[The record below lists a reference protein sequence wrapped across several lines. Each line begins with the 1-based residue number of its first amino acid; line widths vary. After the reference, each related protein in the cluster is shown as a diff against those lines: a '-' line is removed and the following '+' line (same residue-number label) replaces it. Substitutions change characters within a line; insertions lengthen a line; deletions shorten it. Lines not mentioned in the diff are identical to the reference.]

1 MLFLEVVRIK
11 ELINQLK
18 PTFSNAMNSLDVPES
33 TWLPLLGK
41 ATVEDHGDV
50 ALPCHSL
57 AGIMKKAPQEI
68 AKQISELVASDLK
81 SFATVSSMSGFVNI
95 TAKPEWLSKRI
106 SILLGDTRLGV
117 SVDEKKTLV
126 VDYSAPNVA
135 KEMHVGHLRSTV
147 IGDTIVRML
156 EFKGHTVIRENH
168 VGDWGTPFGML
179 IEHLLDLGE
188 DRAANELGVG
198 DLDSFYKQARSKFV
212 SDEEFANRSRSRV
225 VMLQGGD
232 AETLRLWRILVDES
246 MRYFN
251 EVYSMLGVMLT
262 DDDIRGESSYQK
274 LLPEVVERL
283 RESGDLEQSD
293 GADVV
298 FPGGWV
304 NRDGEPLP
312 MIIRKADGGYNY
324 STSDL
329 ACIIDRVERLG
340 SDGFLYVVG
349 TPQKQHFE
357 MVFQVAKKAGFMS
370 NNHQAVHVNFGSVLD
385 TDGKVLKSRE
395 GEVIKLHDLL
405 EEAIRRAEQSIDDKN
420 PDLAGKEREEVARAV
435 GIGAVKYADLSTERT
450 KDYVFD
456 WEKMLSFEGNTAPYL
471 QYAYAR
477 ISSIFR
483 KWGGDRESLTT
494 NFESLMESE
503 ISTLRSEEILLSR
516 RLVEFPSILDDSVS
530 TFSPHKLCKHLHSI
544 ASSFASF
551 YENCG
556 ILKEDNEIISQRRLA
571 LCEVTSRELKLGL
584 EMMGINVP
592 ERM

>member
-1 MLFLEVVRIK
+1 MVGIK

-18 PTFSNAMNSLDVPES
+18 PIFSNAMNSLDLPES
-33 TWLPLLGK
+33 IWLPLLGK

-57 AGIMKKAPQEI
+57 AGILKKAPQEI
-68 AKQISELVASDLK
+68 AKQISELVASDLQ
-81 SFATVSSMSGFVNI
+81 SFAIVSSMSGFVNI
-95 TAKPEWLSKRI
+95 TAKPEWLSNRI
-106 SILLGDTRLGV
+106 SILLADPRLGI
-117 SVDEKKTLV
+117 SVDQKKTFV

-225 VMLQGGD
+225 VLLQGGD

-262 DDDIRGESSYQK
+262 DDDIRGESSYQE
-274 LLPEVVERL
+274 LLPEVVDRL
-283 RESGDLEQSD
+283 RESGDLEESD

-340 SDGFLYVVG
+340 CDGFLYVVG

-370 NNHQAVHVNFGSVLD
+370 HNHQAVHVNFGSVLD

-405 EEAIRRAEQSIDDKN
+405 EESIRRAEQSIDDKN
-420 PDLAGKEREEVARAV
+420 PDLLGKEREEVARAV

-494 NFESLMESE
+494 SFESLIESE
-503 ISTLRSEEILLSR
+503 HSNLMSEEIFLSR

-556 ILKEDNEIISQRRLA
+556 ILKEDDEAISQRRLA

>member
-1 MLFLEVVRIK
+1 MVRIK
-11 ELINQLK
+11 ELINQLT
-18 PTFSNAMNSLDVPES
+18 PIFSNAMNSLDVPES
-33 TWLPLLGK
+33 IWLPLLGK

-50 ALPCHSL
+50 AFPCHSL
-57 AGIMKKAPQEI
+57 AGILKKSPQEI
-68 AKQISELVASDLK
+68 AIQISELVASDLQ
-81 SFATVSSMSGFVNI
+81 SFAIVSSMSGFVNI
-95 TAKPEWLSKRI
+95 TAKPEWLLNRI
-106 SILLGDTRLGV
+106 SILLADPRLGV
-117 SVDEKKTLV
+117 SVNQKKTFV

-225 VMLQGGD
+225 VLLQGGD

-262 DDDIRGESSYQK
+262 DDDIRGESSYQE
-274 LLPEVVERL
+274 LLPEVVYRL
-283 RESGDLEQSD
+283 KESGDLEESD

-340 SDGFLYVVG
+340 CDGFLYVVG

-370 NNHQAVHVNFGSVLD
+370 HNHQAVHVNFGSVLD

-405 EEAIRRAEQSIDDKN
+405 EEAIRRAKQSIDDKN
-420 PDLAGKEREEVARAV
+420 PDLLGKEREEVARAV

-494 NFESLMESE
+494 NLESLMESE
-503 ISTLRSEEILLSR
+503 LSNLRSEEILLSR

-556 ILKEDNEIISQRRLA
+556 ILKEDDEAISRRRLA

>member
-1 MLFLEVVRIK
+1 MVRIE

-18 PTFSNAMNSLDVPES
+18 PIFSNAMNSLEVPES

-50 ALPCHSL
+50 AFPCHSL
-57 AGIMKKAPQEI
+57 AGILKKSPQEI
-68 AKQISELVASDLK
+68 AIQISELVASDLQ
-81 SFATVSSMSGFVNI
+81 SFAIVSSMSGFVNI
-95 TAKPEWLSKRI
+95 TAKPEWLSNRI
-106 SILLGDTRLGV
+106 SILLADPRLGV
-117 SVDEKKTLV
+117 SVDQKKTFV

-225 VMLQGGD
+225 VLLQGGD

-262 DDDIRGESSYQK
+262 DDDIRGESSYQE

-283 RESGDLEQSD
+283 RESGDLEESD

-340 SDGFLYVVG
+340 CDGFLYVVG

-370 NNHQAVHVNFGSVLD
+370 HNHQAVHVNFGSVLD

-405 EEAIRRAEQSIDDKN
+405 EEAIRRAKQSIDDKN
-420 PDLAGKEREEVARAV
+420 PDLLGKEREEVARAV

-494 NFESLMESE
+494 NLESLMESE
-503 ISTLRSEEILLSR
+503 LSNLRSEEILLSR

-556 ILKEDNEIISQRRLA
+556 ILKEDDEAISRRRLA

>member
-1 MLFLEVVRIK
+1 MVRIK

-18 PTFSNAMNSLDVPES
+18 PIFSNAMNSLDIPDS

-57 AGIMKKAPQEI
+57 AGILKKAPQEI
-68 AKQISELVASDLK
+68 AKQISELVASDLQ
-81 SFATVSSMSGFVNI
+81 SFAIVSSMSGFVNI

-106 SILLGDTRLGV
+106 SILLRDTRLGV
-117 SVDEKKTLV
+117 SLDQKKTFA

-225 VMLQGGD
+225 VLLQGGD

-262 DDDIRGESSYQK
+262 DDDIRGESSYQE

-283 RESGDLEQSD
+283 RESGDLEESD

-340 SDGFLYVVG
+340 CDGFLYVVG

-370 NNHQAVHVNFGSVLD
+370 HNHQAVHVNFGSVLD

-420 PDLAGKEREEVARAV
+420 PDLLGKEREEVARAV

-503 ISTLRSEEILLSR
+503 LSTLRGEEILLSR

-551 YENCG
+551 YENCA

>member
-1 MLFLEVVRIK
+1 MVWIK

-18 PTFSNAMNSLDVPES
+18 PIFSNAMNSLDIPDS

-57 AGIMKKAPQEI
+57 AGILKKAPQEI
-68 AKQISELVASDLK
+68 AKQISELVASDLQ
-81 SFATVSSMSGFVNI
+81 SFAIVSSMSGFVNI
-95 TAKPEWLSKRI
+95 TAKPEWLSKRL
-106 SILLGDTRLGV
+106 SILLADPRLGV
-117 SVDEKKTLV
+117 SVDEKKTFA

-225 VMLQGGD
+225 VLLQGGD

-262 DDDIRGESSYQK
+262 DDDIRGESSYQE

-283 RESGDLEQSD
+283 RESGDLEESD

-340 SDGFLYVVG
+340 CDGFLYVVG

-370 NNHQAVHVNFGSVLD
+370 HNHQAVHVNFGSVLD

-420 PDLAGKEREEVARAV
+420 PDLLGKEREEVARAV

-503 ISTLRSEEILLSR
+503 LSTLRGEEILLSR

-551 YENCG
+551 YENCA

-571 LCEVTSRELKLGL
+571 LCEATSRELKLGL

>member
-1 MLFLEVVRIK
+1 MEVEDSVWIP
-11 ELINQLK
+11 LI
-18 PTFSNAMNSLDVPES
+18 
-33 TWLPLLGK
+33 GR
-41 ATVEDHGDV
+41 ATVEDHGDI

-57 AGIMKKAPQEI
+57 ASILRRSPQDI
-68 AKQISELVASDLK
+68 AEQICSLVKEDLDPI
-81 SFATVSSMSGFVNI
+81 ANVSSISGFVNVS
-95 TAKPEWLSKRI
+95 AKPAWLWKSL
-106 SILLGDTRLGV
+106 SQLLSDPRLGIET
-117 SVDEKKTLV
+117 EKPLTFAI
-126 VDYSAPNVA
+126 DYSAPNVA

-147 IGDTIVRML
+147 IGDSIVRML
-156 EFKGHTVIRENH
+156 EFKGHRAIRENH

-198 DLDSFYKQARSKFV
+198 DLDSFYKQARAKFV
-212 SDEEFANRSRSRV
+212 SDDEFADRSRSRV
-225 VMLQGGD
+225 VLLQGGD
-232 AETLRLWRILVDES
+232 PETLRLWRILVDES

-251 EVYSMLGVMLT
+251 EVYSMLGVLLT
-262 DDDIRGESSYQK
+262 DEDIRGESSYRD
-274 LLPEVVERL
+274 LLPDVVARL
-283 RESGDLEQSD
+283 HEAGILEESE

-304 NRDGEPLP
+304 NREGDPLP

-340 SDGFLYVVG
+340 CDGFLYVVG

-357 MVFQVAKKAGFMS
+357 MVFQVAIQAGFMS
-370 NNHQAVHVNFGSVLD
+370 EKHQAIHVNFGSVLD

-405 EEAIRRAEQSIDDKN
+405 DEAIRRAEDAINEKN
-420 PDLAGKEREEVARAV
+420 PDLVGEERKQVARKV

-456 WEKMLSFEGNTAPYL
+456 WERMLSFEGNTAPYL
-471 QYAYAR
+471 QYAHAR
-477 ISSIFR
+477 ICSIFR
-483 KWGGDRESLTT
+483 KWGGERDSLRADLDSIL
-494 NFESLMESE
+494 EDGQSSLSNEE
-503 ISTLRSEEILLSR
+503 LTLAR
-516 RLVEFPSILDDSVS
+516 RLVEFPSILDDSIS
-530 TFSPHKLCKHLHSI
+530 TFSPHKICKQLHSV

-551 YENCG
+551 YENCS
-556 ILKEDNEIISQRRLA
+556 ILNEENPKLSRRRLA
-571 LCEVTSRELKLGL
+571 LCDLTARELQLGL
-584 EMMGINVP
+584 GILGIDVP

>member
-1 MLFLEVVRIK
+1 MVGIK

-18 PTFSNAMNSLDVPES
+18 PIFSNAMNSLEVPES

-50 ALPCHSL
+50 AFPCHSL
-57 AGIMKKAPQEI
+57 AGILKKSPQEI
-68 AKQISELVASDLK
+68 AKQISELVAPDLQ
-81 SFATVSSMSGFVNI
+81 SFAIVSSMSGFVNI
-95 TAKPEWLSKRI
+95 TAKPEWLSNRI
-106 SILLGDTRLGV
+106 SILLADPRLGI
-117 SVDEKKTLV
+117 SVDQKKTFV

-225 VMLQGGD
+225 VLLQGGD

-262 DDDIRGESSYQK
+262 DDDIRGESSYQE
-274 LLPEVVERL
+274 LLPEVVDRL
-283 RESGDLEQSD
+283 RESGDLEESD

-340 SDGFLYVVG
+340 CDGFLYVVG

-370 NNHQAVHVNFGSVLD
+370 HNHQAVHVNFGSVLD

-405 EEAIRRAEQSIDDKN
+405 EEAIRRAKQSIDDKN
-420 PDLAGKEREEVARAV
+420 PDLLGKEREEVARAV

-494 NFESLMESE
+494 NLESLMESE
-503 ISTLRSEEILLSR
+503 LSNLRSEEILLSR

-556 ILKEDNEIISQRRLA
+556 ILKEDDEAISQRRLA

>member
-1 MLFLEVVRIK
+1 MVRIE

-18 PTFSNAMNSLDVPES
+18 PIFSNAMNSLGVSES

-50 ALPCHSL
+50 AFPCHSL
-57 AGIMKKAPQEI
+57 AGILKKSPQEI
-68 AKQISELVASDLK
+68 AIQISELVASDLQ
-81 SFATVSSMSGFVNI
+81 SFAIVSSMSGFVNI
-95 TAKPEWLSKRI
+95 AAKPEWLSNRI
-106 SILLGDTRLGV
+106 SILLADPRLGV
-117 SVDEKKTLV
+117 SVDQKKTFV

-225 VMLQGGD
+225 VLLQGGD
-232 AETLRLWRILVDES
+232 AETLRLWRILVNES

-262 DDDIRGESSYQK
+262 DDDIRGESSYQE
-274 LLPEVVERL
+274 LLPEVVYRL
-283 RESGDLEQSD
+283 KESGDLEESD

-340 SDGFLYVVG
+340 CDGFLYVVG

-370 NNHQAVHVNFGSVLD
+370 HNHQAVHVNFGSVLD

-405 EEAIRRAEQSIDDKN
+405 EEAIRRAKQSIDDKN
-420 PDLAGKEREEVARAV
+420 PDLLGKEREEVARAV

-494 NFESLMESE
+494 NLESLMESE
-503 ISTLRSEEILLSR
+503 LSNLRSEEILLSR

-556 ILKEDNEIISQRRLA
+556 ILKEDDEAISRRRLA

>member
-1 MLFLEVVRIK
+1 MVRIK

-18 PTFSNAMNSLDVPES
+18 PIFSNAMNSLDIPDS

-57 AGIMKKAPQEI
+57 AGILKKAPQEI
-68 AKQISELVASDLK
+68 AKQISELVASDLQ
-81 SFATVSSMSGFVNI
+81 SFAIVSSMSGFVNI
-95 TAKPEWLSKRI
+95 TAKPEWLSKRL
-106 SILLGDTRLGV
+106 SILLADPRLGV
-117 SVDEKKTLV
+117 SVDEKKTFA

-188 DRAANELGVG
+188 DRAADELGVG

-225 VMLQGGD
+225 VLLQGGD

-262 DDDIRGESSYQK
+262 DDDIRGESSYQE

-283 RESGDLEQSD
+283 RESGDLEESD

-340 SDGFLYVVG
+340 CDGFLYVVG

-370 NNHQAVHVNFGSVLD
+370 HNHQAVHVNFGSVLD

-420 PDLAGKEREEVARAV
+420 PDLLGKEREEVARAV

-503 ISTLRSEEILLSR
+503 LSTLRGEEILLSR

-551 YENCG
+551 YENCA

>member
-1 MLFLEVVRIK
+1 MVRIK

-18 PTFSNAMNSLDVPES
+18 PIFSNAMNSLDIPDS

-57 AGIMKKAPQEI
+57 AGILKKAPQEI
-68 AKQISELVASDLK
+68 AKQISELVASDLQ
-81 SFATVSSMSGFVNI
+81 SFAIVSSMSGFVNI
-95 TAKPEWLSKRI
+95 TAKPEWLSKRL
-106 SILLGDTRLGV
+106 SILLADPRLGV
-117 SVDEKKTLV
+117 SVDEKKTFA

-225 VMLQGGD
+225 VLLQGGD

-262 DDDIRGESSYQK
+262 DDDIRGESSYQE

-283 RESGDLEQSD
+283 RESGDLEESD

-340 SDGFLYVVG
+340 CDGFLYVVG

-370 NNHQAVHVNFGSVLD
+370 HNHQAVHVNFGSVLD

-420 PDLAGKEREEVARAV
+420 PDLLGKEREEVARAV

-494 NFESLMESE
+494 NFESLMESD

-551 YENCG
+551 YENCA

-571 LCEVTSRELKLGL
+571 LCEATSRELKLGL

>member
-1 MLFLEVVRIK
+1 MVRIK

-18 PTFSNAMNSLDVPES
+18 PIFSNAMNSLDIPDS

-57 AGIMKKAPQEI
+57 AGILKKAPQEI
-68 AKQISELVASDLK
+68 AKQISELVASDLQ
-81 SFATVSSMSGFVNI
+81 SFAIVSSMSGFVNI
-95 TAKPEWLSKRI
+95 TAKPEWLSKRL
-106 SILLGDTRLGV
+106 SILLADPRLGV
-117 SVDEKKTLV
+117 SVDEKKTFA

-147 IGDTIVRML
+147 IGDTVVRML

-225 VMLQGGD
+225 VLLQGGD

-262 DDDIRGESSYQK
+262 DDDIRGESSYQE

-283 RESGDLEQSD
+283 RESGDLEESD

-340 SDGFLYVVG
+340 CDGFLYVVG

-370 NNHQAVHVNFGSVLD
+370 HNHQAVHVNFGSVLD

-420 PDLAGKEREEVARAV
+420 PDLLGKEREEVARAV

-503 ISTLRSEEILLSR
+503 LSTLRGEEILLSR

-551 YENCG
+551 YENCA

-571 LCEVTSRELKLGL
+571 LCEATSRELKLGL

>member
-1 MLFLEVVRIK
+1 MVRIK

-18 PTFSNAMNSLDVPES
+18 PIFSNAMNSLDIPDS

-57 AGIMKKAPQEI
+57 AGILKKAPQEI
-68 AKQISELVASDLK
+68 AKQISELVSSDLQ
-81 SFATVSSMSGFVNI
+81 SFAIVSSMSGFVNI
-95 TAKPEWLSKRI
+95 TAKPEWLSKRL
-106 SILLGDTRLGV
+106 SILLADPRLGV
-117 SVDEKKTLV
+117 SVDEKKTFA

-225 VMLQGGD
+225 VLLQGGD

-262 DDDIRGESSYQK
+262 DDDIRGESSYQE

-283 RESGDLEQSD
+283 RESGDLEESD
-293 GADVV
+293 GAAVV

-340 SDGFLYVVG
+340 CDGFLYVVG

-370 NNHQAVHVNFGSVLD
+370 HNHQAVHVNFGSVLD

-420 PDLAGKEREEVARAV
+420 PDLLGKEREEVARAV

-503 ISTLRSEEILLSR
+503 LSTLRGEEILLSR

-551 YENCG
+551 YENCA

>member
-1 MLFLEVVRIK
+1 MVRIK

-18 PTFSNAMNSLDVPES
+18 PIFSNAMNSLDIPDS

-57 AGIMKKAPQEI
+57 AGILKKAPQEI
-68 AKQISELVASDLK
+68 AKQISELVASDLQ
-81 SFATVSSMSGFVNI
+81 SFAIVSSMSGFVNI
-95 TAKPEWLSKRI
+95 TAKPEWLSKRL
-106 SILLGDTRLGV
+106 SILLADPRLGV
-117 SVDEKKTLV
+117 SVDEKKTFA

-198 DLDSFYKQARSKFV
+198 DLDSFYKQARTKFV

-225 VMLQGGD
+225 VLLQGGD

-262 DDDIRGESSYQK
+262 DDDIRGESSYQE

-283 RESGDLEQSD
+283 RESGDLEESD

-340 SDGFLYVVG
+340 CDGFLYVVG

-370 NNHQAVHVNFGSVLD
+370 HNHQAVHVNFGSVLD

-420 PDLAGKEREEVARAV
+420 PDLLGKEREEVARAV

-503 ISTLRSEEILLSR
+503 LSTLRGEEILLSR

-551 YENCG
+551 YENCA

-571 LCEVTSRELKLGL
+571 LCEATSRELKLGL

>member
-1 MLFLEVVRIK
+1 MVRIE

-18 PTFSNAMNSLDVPES
+18 PIFSNAMNSLEVPES

-50 ALPCHSL
+50 AFPCHSL
-57 AGIMKKAPQEI
+57 AGILKKSPQEI
-68 AKQISELVASDLK
+68 AIQISELVASDLQ
-81 SFATVSSMSGFVNI
+81 SFAIVSSMSGFVNI
-95 TAKPEWLSKRI
+95 TAKPEWLSNRI
-106 SILLGDTRLGV
+106 SILLADPRLGV
-117 SVDEKKTLV
+117 SVDQKKTFV

-225 VMLQGGD
+225 VLLQGGD
-232 AETLRLWRILVDES
+232 AETLRLWRILVNES

-262 DDDIRGESSYQK
+262 DDDIRGESSYQE
-274 LLPEVVERL
+274 LLPEVVYRL
-283 RESGDLEQSD
+283 KESGDLEESD

-340 SDGFLYVVG
+340 CDGFLYVVG

-370 NNHQAVHVNFGSVLD
+370 HNHQAVHVNFGSVLD

-405 EEAIRRAEQSIDDKN
+405 EEAIRRAKQSIDDKN
-420 PDLAGKEREEVARAV
+420 PDLLGEEREEVARAV

-456 WEKMLSFEGNTAPYL
+456 WDKMLSFEGNTAPYL

-494 NFESLMESE
+494 NLESLMESE
-503 ISTLRSEEILLSR
+503 LSNLRSEEILLSR

-556 ILKEDNEIISQRRLA
+556 ILKEDDEAISRRRLA

>member
-1 MLFLEVVRIK
+1 MVRIK

-18 PTFSNAMNSLDVPES
+18 PIFSNAMNSLDIPDS

-57 AGIMKKAPQEI
+57 AGILKKAPQEI
-68 AKQISELVASDLK
+68 AKQISELVASDLQ
-81 SFATVSSMSGFVNI
+81 SFAIVSSMSGFVNI
-95 TAKPEWLSKRI
+95 TAKPEWLSKRL
-106 SILLGDTRLGV
+106 SILLADPRLGV
-117 SVDEKKTLV
+117 SVDEKKTFA

-225 VMLQGGD
+225 VLLQGGD

-262 DDDIRGESSYQK
+262 DDDIRGESSYQE
-274 LLPEVVERL
+274 LLPEVVYRL
-283 RESGDLEQSD
+283 KESGDLEESD

-340 SDGFLYVVG
+340 CDGFLYVVG

-370 NNHQAVHVNFGSVLD
+370 HNHQAVHVNFGSVLD

-420 PDLAGKEREEVARAV
+420 PDLLGKEREEVARAV

-503 ISTLRSEEILLSR
+503 LSTLRGEEILLSR

-551 YENCG
+551 YENCA

>member
-1 MLFLEVVRIK
+1 MIWIRD
-11 ELINQLK
+11 LIDEMT
-18 PTFSNAMNSLDVPES
+18 PTFSKAMKSLEVDDSV
-33 TWLPLLGK
+33 WLPLIGR

-57 AGIMKKAPQEI
+57 ASRLRKSPQDI
-68 AKQISELVASDLK
+68 AEQICTLVKEDLDPI
-81 SFATVSSMSGFVNI
+81 ANVSSISGFVNVS
-95 TAKPEWLSKRI
+95 AKPDWLSN
-106 SILLGDTRLGV
+106 SLSTLLSDHRLGIEL
-117 SVDEKKTLV
+117 EKPLTFAI
-126 VDYSAPNVA
+126 DYSAPNVA

-147 IGDTIVRML
+147 IGDSIVRML
-156 EFKGHTVIRENH
+156 EFKGHRAIRENH

-188 DRAANELGVG
+188 DQAANELGVG
-198 DLDSFYKQARSKFV
+198 DLDSFYKQARAKFV
-212 SDEEFANRSRSRV
+212 SDDEFAVRSRSRV
-225 VMLQGGD
+225 VLLQGGD
-232 AETLRLWRILVDES
+232 SETLRLWRVLVDES

-251 EVYSMLGVMLT
+251 EVYSMLGVLLT
-262 DDDIRGESSYQK
+262 DEDIRGESSYHD

-283 RESGDLEQSD
+283 KKVGILEESE

-304 NRDGEPLP
+304 NREGDPLP

-329 ACIIDRVERLG
+329 ACIIDRVERIG
-340 SDGFLYVVG
+340 CDGFLYVVG

-357 MVFQVAKKAGFMS
+357 MVFQVAIQAGFM
-370 NNHQAVHVNFGSVLD
+370 NENHQAIHVNFGSVLG

-405 EEAIRRAEQSIDDKN
+405 DEAIRRAEDAINEKN
-420 PDLAGKEREEVARAV
+420 PDLVGEERKEVARTV

-456 WEKMLSFEGNTAPYL
+456 WERMLSFDGNTAPYL

-483 KWGGDRESLTT
+483 KWGGDRNGLSH
-494 NFESLMESE
+494 SE
-503 ISTLRSEEILLSR
+503 IILTHPEELSLSR
-516 RLVEFPSILDDSVS
+516 RLSDFPAILDDSIS
-530 TFSPHKLCKHLHSI
+530 TFSPHKLCTHLHSI

-551 YENCG
+551 YENCNV
-556 ILKEDNEIISQRRLA
+556 LKEENEEIISSRLA
-571 LCEVTSRELKLGL
+571 LCDLTARELKLGL
-584 EMMGINVP
+584 GLLGIGVP

>member
-1 MLFLEVVRIK
+1 MVRIK
-11 ELINQLK
+11 ELIDQLK
-18 PTFSNAMNSLDVPES
+18 PIFSNAMNSLDIPDS

-57 AGIMKKAPQEI
+57 AGILKKAPQEI
-68 AKQISELVASDLK
+68 AKQISELVASDLQ
-81 SFATVSSMSGFVNI
+81 SFAIVSSMSGFVNI
-95 TAKPEWLSKRI
+95 TAKPEWLSKRL
-106 SILLGDTRLGV
+106 SILLADPRLGV
-117 SVDEKKTLV
+117 SVDEKKTFA

-225 VMLQGGD
+225 VLLQGGD

-262 DDDIRGESSYQK
+262 DDDIRGESSYQE

-283 RESGDLEQSD
+283 RESGDLEESD

-304 NRDGEPLP
+304 NRDGDPLP

-340 SDGFLYVVG
+340 CDGFLYVVG

-370 NNHQAVHVNFGSVLD
+370 HNHQAVHVNFGSVLD

-420 PDLAGKEREEVARAV
+420 PDLLGKEREEVARAV

-503 ISTLRSEEILLSR
+503 LSTLRGEEILLSR

-551 YENCG
+551 YENCA

-571 LCEVTSRELKLGL
+571 LCEATSRELKLGL

>member
-1 MLFLEVVRIK
+1 MVRIK
-11 ELINQLK
+11 ELIDQLK
-18 PTFSNAMNSLDVPES
+18 PIFSNAMNSLDIPDS

-57 AGIMKKAPQEI
+57 AGILKKAPQEI
-68 AKQISELVASDLK
+68 AKQISELVASDLQ
-81 SFATVSSMSGFVNI
+81 SFAIVSSMSGFVNI
-95 TAKPEWLSKRI
+95 TAKPEWLSKRL
-106 SILLGDTRLGV
+106 SILNADPRLGV
-117 SVDEKKTLV
+117 SVDEKKTFA

-225 VMLQGGD
+225 VLLQGGD

-262 DDDIRGESSYQK
+262 DDDIRGESSYQE

-283 RESGDLEQSD
+283 RESGDLEESD

-340 SDGFLYVVG
+340 CDGFLYVVG

-370 NNHQAVHVNFGSVLD
+370 HNHQAVHVNFGSVLD

-420 PDLAGKEREEVARAV
+420 PDLLGKEREEVARAV

-503 ISTLRSEEILLSR
+503 LSTLRGEEILLSR

-551 YENCG
+551 YENCA

>member
-1 MLFLEVVRIK
+1 MIRIR
-11 ELINQLK
+11 ELIDDLK
-18 PTFSNAMNSLDVPES
+18 PIFSKAMKKLDVPDDS
-33 TWLPLLGK
+33 WIPLFGK

-57 AGIMKKAPQEI
+57 AGILRKPPQEI
-68 AKQISELVASDLK
+68 AKQISELVYADLQ
-81 SFATVSSMSGFVNI
+81 SFASVSSISGFVNI
-95 TAKPEWLSKRI
+95 SAKPTWLFRRI
-106 SILLGDTRLGV
+106 SELLLDPRLGV
-117 SVDEKKTLV
+117 GIDEEKTFA

-147 IGDTIVRML
+147 IGDSIVRML
-156 EFKGHTVIRENH
+156 EFKGHKAIRENH
-168 VGDWGTPFGML
+168 IGDWGTPFGML

-188 DRAANELGVG
+188 DRAATELGVG

-212 SDEEFANRSRSRV
+212 SDRDFANRSRSRV
-225 VMLQGGD
+225 VLLQGGD
-232 AETLRLWRILVDES
+232 EETLRLWRILVDES

-251 EVYSMLGVMLT
+251 EVYSMLGVLLT
-262 DDDIRGESSYQK
+262 DEDIMGESNYQD

-283 RESGDLEQSD
+283 RNSGILEESE
-293 GADVV
+293 GAEVV

-340 SDGFLYVVG
+340 CNGFLYVVG

-370 NNHQAVHVNFGSVLD
+370 HKHQAVHVNFGSVLD

-405 EEAIRRAEQSIDDKN
+405 EEAIRRAKQTIDDKN
-420 PDLAGKEREEVARAV
+420 PDLQGKEKDDVARAV

-456 WEKMLSFEGNTAPYL
+456 WERMLSFEGNTAPYL
-471 QYAYAR
+471 QYAHAR
-477 ISSIFR
+477 ICSIFR
-483 KWGGDRESLTT
+483 KWGGERESLTK
-494 NFESLMESE
+494 NFGF
-503 ISTLRSEEILLSR
+503 STEEEVPPLTKEELTLSR
-516 RLVEFPSILDDSVS
+516 RLVKFPSILDDSVI

-551 YENCG
+551 YENCS
-556 ILKEDNEIISQRRLA
+556 ILTEKRDAIAKRRLA
-571 LCEVTSRELKLGL
+571 LCDLTARELQLGL
-584 EMMGINVP
+584 GIMGIDVP

>member
-1 MLFLEVVRIK
+1 MVGIK

-18 PTFSNAMNSLDVPES
+18 PIFSNAMNSLDLPES
-33 TWLPLLGK
+33 IWLPLLGK

-57 AGIMKKAPQEI
+57 AGILKKAPQEI
-68 AKQISELVASDLK
+68 AKQISELVASDLQ
-81 SFATVSSMSGFVNI
+81 SFAIVSSMSGFVNI
-95 TAKPEWLSKRI
+95 TAKPEWLSNRI
-106 SILLGDTRLGV
+106 SILLADPRLGI
-117 SVDEKKTLV
+117 SVDQKKTFV

-225 VMLQGGD
+225 VLLQGGD

-262 DDDIRGESSYQK
+262 DDDIRGESSYQE
-274 LLPEVVERL
+274 LLPEVVYRL
-283 RESGDLEQSD
+283 KESGDLEESD

-340 SDGFLYVVG
+340 CDGFLYVVG

-370 NNHQAVHVNFGSVLD
+370 HNHQAVHVNFGSVLD

-405 EEAIRRAEQSIDDKN
+405 EEAIRRAKQSIDDKN
-420 PDLAGKEREEVARAV
+420 PDLLGKEREEVARAV

-494 NFESLMESE
+494 SFESLMESE
-503 ISTLRSEEILLSR
+503 LSNLRSEEILLSR

-556 ILKEDNEIISQRRLA
+556 ILKEDDEAISRRRLA

>member
-1 MLFLEVVRIK
+1 MIRIK
-11 ELINQLK
+11 ELINELN
-18 PTFSNAMNSLDVPES
+18 PIFSKAMNSLGLPDS
-33 TWLPLLGK
+33 TRLPLLGK

-57 AGIMKKAPQEI
+57 AGILKNSPQEI
-68 AKQISELVASDLK
+68 AKQISELVAFELQ
-81 SFATVSSMSGFVNI
+81 SFATVSSISGFVNI

-106 SILLGDTRLGV
+106 SALLANPRLGV
-117 SVDEKKTLV
+117 SVDEGRTFA

-212 SDEEFANRSRSRV
+212 SDEEFANRSRGRV
-225 VMLQGGD
+225 VLLQGGD

-262 DDDIRGESSYQK
+262 DDDIRGESSYQA
-274 LLPEVVERL
+274 LLPEVVNRL
-283 RESGDLEQSD
+283 IESGDLEESD

-340 SDGFLYVVG
+340 CDGFLYVVG

-357 MVFQVAKKAGFMS
+357 MVFQVAKKAGFMGD
-370 NNHQAVHVNFGSVLD
+370 NHQAVHVNFGSVLD

-405 EEAIRRAEQSIDDKN
+405 SESIRRAEQSIDDKN
-420 PDLAGKEREEVARAV
+420 PDLTGKEREAVARAV

-483 KWGGDRESLTT
+483 KWGGDRESLAT
-494 NFESLMESE
+494 NFESLMERE
-503 ISTLRSEEILLSR
+503 LGTLMSEEILLCR

-556 ILKEDNEIISQRRLA
+556 ILNQDNVIISQRRLA

-584 EMMGINVP
+584 EMMGIDVP

>member
-1 MLFLEVVRIK
+1 MVRIE

-18 PTFSNAMNSLDVPES
+18 PIFSNAMNSLEVPES

-57 AGIMKKAPQEI
+57 AGILKKSPQEI
-68 AKQISELVASDLK
+68 AKQISELVAPDLQ
-81 SFATVSSMSGFVNI
+81 SFAIVSSMSGFVNI
-95 TAKPEWLSKRI
+95 TAKPEWLSNRI
-106 SILLGDTRLGV
+106 SILLADPRLGV
-117 SVDEKKTLV
+117 SVDQKKTFV

-135 KEMHVGHLRSTV
+135 KEMHVGHLRATV

-225 VMLQGGD
+225 VLLQGGD

-262 DDDIRGESSYQK
+262 DDDIRGESSYQE
-274 LLPEVVERL
+274 LLPEVVFRL
-283 RESGDLEQSD
+283 KESGDLEESD

-340 SDGFLYVVG
+340 CDGFLYVVG

-370 NNHQAVHVNFGSVLD
+370 HNHQAVHVNFGSVLD

-405 EEAIRRAEQSIDDKN
+405 EEAIRRAKQSIDDKN
-420 PDLAGKEREEVARAV
+420 PDLLGKEREEVARAV

-503 ISTLRSEEILLSR
+503 LSNLRSEEILLSR

-556 ILKEDNEIISQRRLA
+556 ILKEDDEAISQRRLA

>member
-1 MLFLEVVRIK
+1 MVRIE

-18 PTFSNAMNSLDVPES
+18 PIFSNAMNSLEVPES

-68 AKQISELVASDLK
+68 AKQISELVASDLQ
-81 SFATVSSMSGFVNI
+81 SFAIVSSMSGFVNI
-95 TAKPEWLSKRI
+95 TAKPEWLLNRI
-106 SILLGDTRLGV
+106 SILLADSRLGV
-117 SVDEKKTLV
+117 SVNQKKTFV

-225 VMLQGGD
+225 VLLQGGD

-262 DDDIRGESSYQK
+262 DDDIRGESSYQE
-274 LLPEVVERL
+274 LLPEVVYRL
-283 RESGDLEQSD
+283 KESGDLEESD

-340 SDGFLYVVG
+340 CDGFLYVVG

-370 NNHQAVHVNFGSVLD
+370 HNHQAVHVNFGSVLD

-405 EEAIRRAEQSIDDKN
+405 EEAIRRAKQSIDDKN
-420 PDLAGKEREEVARAV
+420 PDLLGKEREEVARAV

-494 NFESLMESE
+494 NLESLMESE
-503 ISTLRSEEILLSR
+503 LSNLRSEEILLSR

-556 ILKEDNEIISQRRLA
+556 ILKEDDEAISRRRLA